1 MARPTT
7 PIELTKEQQQVL
19 ESIANSREISYS
31 LVQRSQIV
39 LKAAAGMTN
48 RNIAKEVNLTHENV
62 GIWRKRWLER
72 YHELDK
78 WTGNPKQLRVLICQQ
93 LSDNYRSGHPGK
105 FTPEQI
111 CQIIALA
118 CETPPAPLTHWTVQ
132 DLARET
138 VKRGIVESISKSSIW
153 RFLKSG
159 GFKTASQSI
168 LA

>member
-7 PIELTKEQQQVL
+7 PIYLTKEQQQAL

-31 LVQRSQIV
+31 LVQRSQII

-48 RNIAKEVNLTHENV
+48 RQIAQEINLAHENV
-62 GIWRKRWLER
+62 GIWRKRWLQR
-72 YHELDK
+72 CHELEK
-78 WTGNPKQLRVLICQQ
+78 WTGNPKQLRAVICQQ

-118 CETPPAPLTHWTVQ
+118 CEKPPAPLTHWTIQ
-132 DLARET
+132 DLTREA
-138 VKRGIVESISKSSIW
+138 VKRSIVESISTSSIW

-159 GFKTASQSI
+159 GFKTTSHSI